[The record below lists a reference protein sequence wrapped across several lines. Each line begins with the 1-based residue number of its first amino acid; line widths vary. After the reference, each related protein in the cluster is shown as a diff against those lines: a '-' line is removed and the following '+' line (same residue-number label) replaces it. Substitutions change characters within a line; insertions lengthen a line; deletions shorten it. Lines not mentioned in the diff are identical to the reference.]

1 MNTQQVT
8 GPEWRPIATVDVVL
22 MTIREERLEVLI
34 LRRAA
39 GPFAGEWALPGGY
52 LRPEE
57 DMSVEAAAERVLR
70 EKAGLPPQHLEQ
82 LQVFSGPDRDP
93 RGWSISCALL
103 ALVPCASIEGAIAE
117 GCRLQPVDDLLQG
130 PGLAFDHDLILGE
143 AIRRLR
149 GKGGYSTLP
158 AALVGDEFTLS
169 ELRGAYEVVLGIGID
184 KAVFRKRMLDLG
196 VLEETGRTTR
206 IVPNSRPAMTYRL
219 RDGVRTFDRQV
230 GSASSPVR
238 PEGKVRYQP

>member
-1 MNTQQVT
+1 MSTMQAP

-22 MTIREERLEVLI
+22 LTIREERLEALL

-39 GPFAGEWALPGGY
+39 GPFAGEWAFPGGY

-70 EKAGLPPQHLEQ
+70 DKAGLPPLHLEQ
-82 LQVFSGPDRDP
+82 LRVFSGPDRDP
-93 RGWSISCALL
+93 RGWSVSCAFL

-117 GCRLQPVDDLLQG
+117 GCRLHPVDDLI
-130 PGLAFDHDLILGE
+130 PDPRLAFDHDLILAE

-169 ELRGAYEVVLGIGID
+169 ELRAAYEVVLGAGID
-184 KAVFRKRMLDLG
+184 KAVFRRRMLEIG
-196 VLEETGRTTR
+196 ALEETGRTTR

-219 RDGVRTFDRQV
+219 RDGVRTFNRQV
-230 GSASSPVR
+230 GSGIPS
-238 PEGKVRYQP
+238 